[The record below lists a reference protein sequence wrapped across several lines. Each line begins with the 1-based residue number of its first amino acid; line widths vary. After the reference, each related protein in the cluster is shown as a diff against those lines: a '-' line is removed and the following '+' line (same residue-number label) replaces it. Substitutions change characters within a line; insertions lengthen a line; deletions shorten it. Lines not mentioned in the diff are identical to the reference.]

1 MKLRLEYFSI
11 LLVTL
16 VGACSSPKIDTYVP
30 NSVTII
36 FDHYNPPKFKTPG
49 IGSFHIPMPKV
60 SFVDSAGVYH
70 TYTPDTLRDTLVI
83 GCPNDFIEF
92 ALSYRDH
99 EYIYYPLLQ
108 GDTVCV
114 TTDSLDY
121 PLLKSK
127 HHPERNRIY
136 NMNYQLRQGRTHL
149 NLEAGTCLGSSFLT
163 IAQNIKMIR
172 EQNWT
177 EFLPDYCPLDSLQS
191 MYAAYRKAYTDTIQD
206 FLQEGLI
213 TQAMYERY
221 RFRLRLKDHETHRM
235 LEDTSYYRKIEP
247 DLTEE
252 QTYYPTF
259 RELIEYYAVAIGQHI
274 TVVTTSH
281 GGYADFRT
289 MFDEIASKKFGP
301 RAKRCLLGDCL
312 REICKDYGV
321 DDMNAYL
328 DKYLQITGDST
339 LHDELVR
346 QYRLDID
353 AGQLVLKDLQGTE
366 TTFADI
372 KELFKGKVLYVD
384 FWASWCGPCMA
395 EMEPAIRLREKYAG
409 KDVVFV
415 YLSYNDE
422 EEKWRKACEEEGLSS
437 LPTCYFIQNSKNSE
451 MLRQIELS
459 SIPRY
464 LVFDKKGNL
473 VERNAP
479 RPSSNEIVQR
489 LNKYLK

>member
-1 MKLRLEYFSI
+1 MKFRLEYFSI
-11 LLVTL
+11 LLVIL
-16 VGACSSPKIDTYVP
+16 VGACSKPKLETHLP
-30 NSVTII
+30 NSVTVI

-49 IGSFHIPMPKV
+49 IGSFHVPMPKA
-60 SFVDSAGVYH
+60 SFVDSAGVYQ
-70 TYTPDTLRDTLVI
+70 TYTPDTLRDTLAI

-99 EYIYYPLLQ
+99 EYIYYPLLR

-121 PLLKSK
+121 PLLGSK
-127 HHPERNRIY
+127 HHPKRNRIY
-136 NMNYQLRQGRTHL
+136 NMNYPLRKGRTHL

-163 IAQNIKMIR
+163 IAQNIKKIR
-172 EQNWT
+172 EQNWV

-191 MYAAYRKAYTDTIQD
+191 MYATYRKAYVDTIQD
-206 FLQEGLI
+206 FLQKGLI

-221 RFRLRLKDHETHRM
+221 QFRLRLKDHETHRM

-259 RELIEYYAVAIGQHI
+259 WELIEYYAVAIGQHI
-274 TVVTTSH
+274 SVVTTSH
-281 GGYADFRT
+281 GDYADFRA
-289 MFDEIASKKFGP
+289 MFDEIASKTFGP
-301 RAKRCLLGDCL
+301 RAKRFLLEGSL
-312 REICKDYGV
+312 REICKNYGV
-321 DDMNAYL
+321 GDMNTYL

-339 LHDELVR
+339 LYGELTR
-346 QYRLDID
+346 KYHLDID
-353 AGQLVLKDLQGTE
+353 ASQLALKDLHGAE

-372 KELFKGKVLYVD
+372 KKLYKGKVLYVD
-384 FWASWCGPCMA
+384 FWASWCAPCRA
-395 EMEPAIRLREKYAG
+395 EMEPAVRLREKYAG
-409 KDVVFV
+409 KDVAFI

-422 EEKWRKACEEEGLSS
+422 EEKWRKACKEEGLAT
-437 LPTCYFIQNSKNSE
+437 LPTSYLIQNSKSSE

-464 LVFDKKGNL
+464 LIFDKDGDW
-473 VERNAP
+473 VELNAP
-479 RPSSNEIVQR
+479 RPSSDAIVQR